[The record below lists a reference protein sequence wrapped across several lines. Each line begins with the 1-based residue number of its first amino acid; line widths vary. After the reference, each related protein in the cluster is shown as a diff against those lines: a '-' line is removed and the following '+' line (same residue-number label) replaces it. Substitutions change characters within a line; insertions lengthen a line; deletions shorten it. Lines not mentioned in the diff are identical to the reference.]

1 MLSSIWSVGRLVGQP
16 SAGRGFTGGSNPFL
30 DPPRYIPPGGEAA
43 ADLSLRVH
51 ETLHVYDAA
60 LIPHTASAVL
70 DTGNAG
76 NTMITRRVASSLGLM
91 SHLGAARTVAV
102 RGVVAGA
109 TERVPVIPITYE
121 LKGKR
126 LCVMAAVT
134 DADLGCD
141 VLMSVHDIRLFES
154 DGYRLS
160 TR

>member
-70 DTGNAG
+70 DTGRAE
-76 NTMITRRVASSLGLM
+76 ALLLFSPSLLF
-91 SHLGAARTVAV
+91 T
-102 RGVVAGA
+102 
-109 TERVPVIPITYE
+109 TT
-121 LKGKR
+121 GKA
-126 LCVMAAVT
+126 L
-134 DADLGCD
+134 
-141 VLMSVHDIRLFES
+141 IRIK
-154 DGYRLS
+154 
-160 TR
+160 